1 MFDAVDAPF
10 VPYCSFCSLFVVFV
24 FQLELDTEALERMDE
39 LTLEARKEQAETE
52 REKER
57 LQVRT
62 KRIPCGARRSDWLIL

>member
-1 MFDAVDAPF
+1 M
-10 VPYCSFCSLFVVFV
+10 FV
-24 FQLELDTEALERMDE
+24 FQLELDAEALERMDE

-62 KRIPCGARRSDWLIL
+62 KWYSSRCKTK